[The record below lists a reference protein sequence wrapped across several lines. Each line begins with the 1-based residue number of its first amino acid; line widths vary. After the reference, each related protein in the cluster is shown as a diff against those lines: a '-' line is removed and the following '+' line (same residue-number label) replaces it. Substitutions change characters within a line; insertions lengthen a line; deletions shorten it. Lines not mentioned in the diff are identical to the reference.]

1 MAILV
6 LISCFAAMAI
16 GLLSPKSLR
25 RGCSVDPILVPAA
38 KKAKT
43 PTNAKTLT
51 RNNCAA
57 A

>member
-16 GLLSPKSLR
+16 DLLSPKNPCAAGAVLIL
-25 RGCSVDPILVPAA
+25 ILVPAA

-43 PTNAKTLT
+43 PTNAK
-51 RNNCAA
+51 NPNPK
-57 A
+57 